1 MSTNASISIMNK
13 GGSME
18 TIYNHWDGYLEGLGN
33 MLLTHYTSEEKV
45 RELIALVNVS
55 HVDCMVNPTTTTHS
69 FDNPEKDVT
78 VAYGRDRGETDQE
91 AKHFDSFV
99 EYSKSGMIQ
108 ECNYIFNA
116 NDGSWYFFEVQRD
129 LPKKFS
135 DFWNISNGFNYRK
148 QQFSK
153 PTLCWPTG
161 FLLWVFFFACIV
173 LSLLL

>member
-45 RELIALVNVS
+45 RELIALGNVS
-55 HVDCMVNPTTTTHS
+55 YVDCMVNPSTTTHS
-69 FDNPEKDVT
+69 FENPEKDVT

-91 AKHFDSFV
+91 AKQFDSFV

-108 ECNYIFNA
+108 ECNYIFNT
-116 NDGSWYFFEVQRD
+116 NDGSWYFFEVHRD
-129 LPKKFS
+129 LPKKFT

-148 QQFSK
+148 
-153 PTLCWPTG
+153 
-161 FLLWVFFFACIV
+161 
-173 LSLLL
+173 

>member
-45 RELIALVNVS
+45 RELIALGNVS
-55 HVDCMVNPTTTTHS
+55 YVDCMVNPTTTTHS
-69 FDNPEKDVT
+69 FENPEKGVT

-91 AKHFDSFV
+91 AKKFDSFD

-108 ECNYIFNA
+108 ECNYIFNT
-116 NDGSWYFFEVQRD
+116 NDGSWYFFDVHRD
-129 LPKKFS
+129 LPKKFA

-148 QQFSK
+148 
-153 PTLCWPTG
+153 
-161 FLLWVFFFACIV
+161 
-173 LSLLL
+173 